1 MKCNICKT
9 TDTDLWHPTK
19 KEGKDASGY
28 SCHTC
33 HIKKMKEKTLISK
46 QQSSKRKTFTKQKL
60 IVSKRVPKPSKKRL
74 LGAEKGRRTLS
85 KPKKAAKAI
94 LTQAEDKTSDYICFK
109 GQIFQKG
116 DIVSVVDS
124 EDNNIYYAQ
133 CLIFLTDKYYKK
145 YVGYNW
151 LAPREDKTF
160 QTNEEFVPSK
170 YKIAFS
176 DEVFHCIETINF
188 VCHAPTDYYFENR
201 NRALS
206 NFLPPRNSI
215 SYVMK

>member
-1 MKCNICKT
+1 MKCNLCKV
-9 TDTDLWHPTK
+9 TDSDLWHPTK
-19 KEGKDASGY
+19 KDGKDASGY
-28 SCHTC
+28 NCHTC
-33 HIKKMKEKTLISK
+33 HIQKLKEKTLFNK
-46 QQSSKRKTFTKQKL
+46 QQSSKRKIITKQKL
-60 IVSKRVPKPSKKRL
+60 VVSKRVPKPSKKRL

-85 KPKKAAKAI
+85 KPKKVLKAI

-116 DIVSVVDS
+116 DIVSIVDS

-133 CLIFLTDKYYKK
+133 CLIFLTDKHYKK

-151 LAPREDKTF
+151 LAPREDKLF
-160 QTNEEFVPSK
+160 FPGEMFVPSK

-176 DEVFHCIETINF
+176 DDIFHCIETINF
-188 VCHAPTDYYFENR
+188 VCHAPTDYYLENR

-206 NFLPPRNSI
+206 SFLPTKNSI
-215 SYVMK
+215 SVVMK